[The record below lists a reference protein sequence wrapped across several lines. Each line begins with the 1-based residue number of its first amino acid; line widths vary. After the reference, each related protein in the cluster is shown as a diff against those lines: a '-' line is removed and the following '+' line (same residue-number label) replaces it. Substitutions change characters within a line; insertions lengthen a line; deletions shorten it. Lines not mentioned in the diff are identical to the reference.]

1 MSLSLY
7 NTLTNKKEVFKSIE
21 PNMVGMYVCGIT
33 VYDHC
38 HLGHARAY
46 VAFDVLA
53 RYLKYLGYKLNYV
66 RNITDVEDKII
77 KKAIENSET
86 ISSITN
92 RYILSMNKDFKDL
105 GLLEPTIEP
114 KATDYI
120 NEMILMIEELIKNK
134 HAYVGKNGD
143 VYFAVRTFEE
153 YGNLSN
159 KKIDELESGARV
171 KENLDK
177 DDPLDFVLWKM
188 AKQEEPYWDSPW
200 GRGRPGWHIEC
211 SAMSLSTLGKNF
223 DIHGGGPDLIF
234 PHHENEIAQSKCSFD
249 QEFAN
254 YWIHSGL
261 LKISGE
267 KMSKSLGNFARIKD
281 LLKIYHPEVIKF
293 FLISSHYRSAL
304 DFTNESL
311 EQAKAGLVRIY
322 ESIDEKIILKEIG
335 EVDKGFVQDFECAMN
350 DDLNTPKAIS
360 ILFEIVKKINLEN
373 DNLTKRRLVTTLKK
387 LANIIGLLREK
398 PELFFQYGSGV
409 DTQLIEEMILK
420 RNLARKDKDFD
431 KADEIRDELKS
442 LGIILDD
449 KADGTKWK
457 KV

>member
-105 GLLEPTIEP
+105 RLLEPTIEP

-322 ESIDEKIILKEIG
+322 ESIDEKIILKESG

-431 KADEIRDELKS
+431 KADEIRDELRS

>member
-53 RYLKYLGYKLNYV
+53 RYLIYLGYKLNYV

-120 NEMILMIEELIKNK
+120 NEMILMIQELIKNK

-143 VYFAVRTFEE
+143 VYFAVRTFVD

-159 KKIDELESGARV
+159 KKIDELETGARV
-171 KENLDK
+171 KENPDK

-234 PHHENEIAQSKCSFD
+234 PHHENEIAQSKCSFG

-254 YWIHSGL
+254 YWVHSGL

-311 EQAKAGLVRIY
+311 EQAKAGLIRIY
-322 ESIDEKIILKEIG
+322 ESIDEKIILKEN
-335 EVDKGFVQDFECAMN
+335 DKTDEGFVQDFELAMN

-360 ILFEIVKKINLEN
+360 ILFEIVKKINVEN
-373 DNLTKRRLVTTLKK
+373 DYSIKRRLVTTLKK
-387 LANIIGLLREK
+387 LANIFGLLNEK
-398 PELFFQYGSGV
+398 PELFFQYGSDV

-420 RNLARKDKDFD
+420 RNQARKDKDFD
-431 KADEIRDELKS
+431 KADVIREELKS

>member
-1 MSLSLY
+1 
-7 NTLTNKKEVFKSIE
+7 
-21 PNMVGMYVCGIT
+21 
-33 VYDHC
+33 
-38 HLGHARAY
+38 
-46 VAFDVLA
+46 
-53 RYLKYLGYKLNYV
+53 
-66 RNITDVEDKII
+66 
-77 KKAIENSET
+77 
-86 ISSITN
+86 
-92 RYILSMNKDFKDL
+92 
-105 GLLEPTIEP
+105 
-114 KATDYI
+114 
-120 NEMILMIEELIKNK
+120 
-134 HAYVGKNGD
+134 
-143 VYFAVRTFEE
+143 
-153 YGNLSN
+153 
-159 KKIDELESGARV
+159 
-171 KENLDK
+171 
-177 DDPLDFVLWKM
+177 
-188 AKQEEPYWDSPW
+188 
-200 GRGRPGWHIEC
+200 
-211 SAMSLSTLGKNF
+211 
-223 DIHGGGPDLIF
+223 
-234 PHHENEIAQSKCSFD
+234 
-249 QEFAN
+249 
-254 YWIHSGL
+254 
-261 LKISGE
+261 
-267 KMSKSLGNFARIKD
+267 MSKSLGNFARIKD

-322 ESIDEKIILKEIG
+322 ESIDEKIILKESG

-398 PELFFQYGSGV
+398 PELFFQYGSSV

-431 KADEIRDELKS
+431 KADEIRDELRS

>member
-322 ESIDEKIILKEIG
+322 ESIDEKIILKESG

-431 KADEIRDELKS
+431 KADEIRDELRS